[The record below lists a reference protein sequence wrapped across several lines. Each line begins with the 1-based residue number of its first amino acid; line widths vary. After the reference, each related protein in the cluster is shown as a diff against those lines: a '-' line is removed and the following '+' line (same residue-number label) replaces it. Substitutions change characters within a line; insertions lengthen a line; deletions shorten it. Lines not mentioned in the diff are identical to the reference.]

1 MKYINARKII
11 FLSLMAAFSFCLF
24 SCKEAADS
32 LLEIDSAHGKIN
44 ITTGLVFVYQMKMK
58 KYP

>member
-32 LLEIDSAHGKIN
+32 LLEIKIN